1 MLNYKLPNFEYN
13 NEIQNLEMCFF
24 SLFQPNK
31 NGENFGMKIR
41 MNWLFKS
48 TFQMQ
53 SKLCKPNNEGS

>member
-41 MNWLFKS
+41 MN
-48 TFQMQ
+48 
-53 SKLCKPNNEGS
+53 